1 MSVLIPDSVENIR
14 RPNVFRRLLGNPMA
28 VGSMVLI
35 AAVIVLGLL
44 APVLSPH
51 SPNFS
56 SLDAVNAPVGTPGYL
71 LGGDSSGRDIFAR
84 LLASVNTA
92 MLSAITGV
100 AVALLIGIP
109 FGLIS
114 GYAKPRT
121 DSVFSWVFNLLMTF
135 PALVLLIVAF
145 PITGGSYVVMM
156 AIFGFLFS
164 PSIFRLV
171 RNLVVAVKRELY
183 IDAARVSGLSTAR
196 ILRRHILPAVRGPI
210 VITASFLAG
219 VAIAVQAGLAFLGLG
234 TNDVPSFGSM
244 TADAFANLYVYPIQF
259 LWPTIMLAIL
269 SGGFVLIGNGLRDA
283 LEDSSL
289 APTKALRPS
298 NPEARHATA
307 RAPHGPAQTSEG
319 PSPLLRIRNLR
330 VSYPTTGGQMKQVVN
345 GISLDLNAGG
355 VLGLI
360 GESGS
365 GKTQTAFAVLGL
377 LTQEARVEADEFTL
391 DGHDLLSGDAG
402 DLKRLRTSLLA
413 YVPQEPMSNL
423 APSFTVGAQLV
434 EGIRATKGG
443 TKREARQLALD
454 LLRRVG
460 IVDPARTYRSYP
472 HEISGG
478 MAQRVLIAGAIAAG
492 PRLLIADEPTTA
504 LDVTVQAEILDL
516 LRNLQTD
523 LSMSVLLV
531 THNFGVVAD
540 LCDEVAVM
548 RSGEIVE
555 AGSYRNLYR
564 HAEHVYTKQLIGAIL
579 DEDTYR
585 TDPVATSAYPD
596 HSEGSVGR

>member
-1 MSVLIPDSVENIR
+1 
-14 RPNVFRRLLGNPMA
+14 
-28 VGSMVLI
+28 
-35 AAVIVLGLL
+35 
-44 APVLSPH
+44 
-51 SPNFS
+51 
-56 SLDAVNAPVGTPGYL
+56 
-71 LGGDSSGRDIFAR
+71 
-84 LLASVNTA
+84 

-121 DSVFSWVFNLLMTF
+121 DSIFSWVFNLLMTF

-145 PITGGSYVVMM
+145 PITGGSYIVMM
-156 AIFGFLFS
+156 GIFGFLFS
-164 PSIFRLV
+164 PAIFRLV

-196 ILRRHILPAVRGPI
+196 ILRRHVLSAVRGPI

-259 LWPTIMLAIL
+259 LWPTVMLAIL

-289 APTKALRPS
+289 TPTKTRRRAEPETRRTLTTALDDAAE
-298 NPEARHATA
+298 N
-307 RAPHGPAQTSEG
+307 SEG

-330 VSYPTTGGQMKQVVN
+330 VSYPTTSGEMKRVVN
-345 GISLDLNAGG
+345 GISLDLDAGG
-355 VLGLI
+355 ILGLI

-365 GKTQTAFAVLGL
+365 GKSQTAFAVLGL
-377 LTQEARVEADEFTL
+377 LPPEARVEADEFTL
-391 DGHDLLSGDAG
+391 DGHDLLGGDTG
-402 DLKRLRTSLLA
+402 QLKRLRTTLVA

-434 EGIRATKGG
+434 EGIRATTGSS
-443 TKREARQLALD
+443 KREARQLALE
-454 LLRRVG
+454 LLRQVG
-460 IVDPARTYRSYP
+460 IADPPRTYRSYP

-478 MAQRVLIAGAIAAG
+478 MAQRVLIAGAIASG

-516 LRNLQTD
+516 LRTLQKD

-540 LCDEVAVM
+540 LCDQVAVM
-548 RSGEIVE
+548 RTGEIVE
-555 AGSYRNLYR
+555 TGSYRHLYR
-564 HAEHVYTKQLIGAIL
+564 NADHEYTKQLLAAIL
-579 DEDTYR
+579 DEETYR
-585 TDPVATSAYPD
+585 TDPVPSPAQL
-596 HSEGSVGR
+596 EGSAER

>member
-1 MSVLIPDSVENIR
+1 MSIPIPDSADTFR
-14 RPNVFRRLLGNPMA
+14 RPNVFRRLLRNPMA
-28 VGSMVLI
+28 VGSMILI
-35 AAVIVLGLL
+35 VAVVILGLL
-44 APVLSPH
+44 APVLSAH
-51 SPNFS
+51 GPNVS
-56 SLDAVNAPVGTPGYL
+56 SLDAVNAPVGSPGYL

-92 MLSAITGV
+92 MISAITGV

-114 GYAKPRT
+114 GYAKTRT
-121 DSVFSWVFNLLMTF
+121 DSFLSWVFNLLMTF

-145 PITGGSYVVMM
+145 PITGGSYIVMM

-171 RNLVVAVKRELY
+171 RNLVVTVKRELY
-183 IDAARVSGLSTAR
+183 IDAARVSGLSTPR

-219 VAIAVQAGLAFLGLG
+219 VAIAVQSGLAFLGLG
-234 TNDVPSFGSM
+234 TNEVPSFGSM

-259 LWPTIMLAIL
+259 LWPTLMLAIL

-289 APTKALRPS
+289 APVKHGRGLRTGPK
-298 NPEARHATA
+298 PATA
-307 RAPHGPAQTSEG
+307 AAEHAPAIPPA
-319 PSPLLRIRNLR
+319 LLRIRNLR
-330 VSYPTTGGQMKQVVN
+330 ISYPAADGEMKTVVK
-345 GISLDLNAGG
+345 GISLDIESGD

-365 GKTQTAFAVLGL
+365 GKSQTAFAVLGL
-377 LTQEARVEADEFTL
+377 LPPEAHIEADEFFL
-391 DGHDLLSGDAG
+391 DGHDLLGNDTSRIAQI
-402 DLKRLRTSLLA
+402 RRSLLA

-423 APSFTVGAQLV
+423 APSFTVGTQLV
-434 EGIRATKGG
+434 EGILSAKGG
-443 TKREARQLALD
+443 TKREARRLALD
-454 LLRRVG
+454 LLGKVG
-460 IVDPARTYRSYP
+460 IADPARTFRSYP

-516 LRNLQTD
+516 LRSLQKD

-531 THNFGVVAD
+531 THNFGVLAD
-540 LCDEVAVM
+540 LCEQVAVM

-555 AGSYRNLYR
+555 SGRYSQLYR
-564 HAEHVYTKQLIGAIL
+564 GAEHEYSRQLIAAIL
-579 DEDTYR
+579 DESTYR
-585 TDPVATSAYPD
+585 SDPAPAVSSLV
-596 HSEGSVGR
+596 HIEGNLGQ

>member
-1 MSVLIPDSVENIR
+1 MSTLIPDSVEAIR
-14 RPNVFRRLLGNPMA
+14 RPNAFRRLMRNPLA
-28 VGSMVLI
+28 VGSMILI
-35 AAVIVLGLL
+35 AIVVVLGLL
-44 APVLSPH
+44 SPLISAH

-56 SLDAVNAPVGTPGYL
+56 SLDAVNATVGTPGYF

-100 AVALLIGIP
+100 TVALLIGIP

-114 GYAKPRT
+114 GYASARA
-121 DSVFSWVFNLLMTF
+121 DSILSWVFNLLMTF
-135 PALVLLIVAF
+135 PALVLLIVVF

-156 AIFGFLFS
+156 GIFGFLFS

-171 RNLVVAVKRELY
+171 RNLVVAVKSELY
-183 IDAARVSGLSTAR
+183 VDAARVSGLSTVR
-196 ILRRHILPAVRGPI
+196 ILTRHILPAVRGPI

-219 VAIAVQAGLAFLGLG
+219 VAIAVQSGLAFLGLG

-244 TADAFANLYVYPIQF
+244 TADAFGNLYVYPIQF
-259 LWPTIMLAIL
+259 LWPTVMLAIL

-283 LEDSSL
+283 LEDSSP
-289 APTKALRPS
+289 APAKPLRG
-298 NPEARHATA
+298 ATA
-307 RAPHGPAQTSEG
+307 PRRATTAHNDDVSPTGPAS
-319 PSPLLRIRNLR
+319 LLRIRNLR
-330 VSYPTTGGQMKQVVN
+330 ISYPTANGKLKRVVN
-345 GISLDLNAGG
+345 GISLDIEPGG
-355 VLGLI
+355 ILGLI

-377 LTQEARVEADEFTL
+377 LPREARVEADEFSL
-391 DGHDLLSGDAG
+391 AGHDLLSEDSGQ
-402 DLKRLRTSLLA
+402 LKRMRRSLIA

-423 APSFTVGAQLV
+423 APSFTVGTQLV
-434 EGIRATKGG
+434 DGIRSAKGG
-443 TKREARQLALD
+443 SKNEARLLALD
-454 LLRRVG
+454 LLRQVG
-460 IVDPARTYRSYP
+460 IPDPERTYRSYP

-516 LRNLQTD
+516 LRNLQKD

-540 LCDEVAVM
+540 LCEQVAVM
-548 RSGEIVE
+548 RAGEIVE
-555 AGSYRNLYR
+555 SGRYRHLYR
-564 HAEHVYTKQLIGAIL
+564 SAEHEYTKSLIASIL
-579 DEDTYR
+579 DEEKYR
-585 TDPVATSAYPD
+585 TDPAASSSSAPQ
-596 HSEGSVGR
+596 SEWSSGQ